1 MKNISTYI
9 KDFLKLFTRKK
20 TFTGNLSFGS
30 SSGFSAT
37 GAKYKSY
44 AYACINAR
52 AENIAKA
59 KVYLYDAD
67 TKTEIP
73 KHPFLDL
80 IVKPNKQ
87 NQTFKEILH
96 KISSSLD
103 LYGNSYVFIQR
114 GVRKAPIGLYF
125 LPSNM
130 VNPVYNQQQTEIT
143 KYEYIING
151 QKSIYKTDDIIHFTI
166 PDPDNNLLGKSTI
179 SAFNF
184 SLDID
189 YYQNLYQRNY
199 YLNDAALGLI
209 IETENQMDDN
219 DVERLKSE
227 IQNQYEGSG
236 NVGRTLLLQGGLKAK
251 PYHNSPKDVEIIPAR
266 KMTRE
271 EIMTVFR
278 VPKTILGLTDDVNR
292 ANARESL
299 KTFNDYVIK
308 PFASISFESRLNLFL
323 RNNYTDSNVML
334 RMEYDFEID
343 RDLQLKAFDIYRKYD
358 IVSNEEI
365 REIEGFSKLKLNK
378 SK

>member
-1 MKNISTYI
+1 
-9 KDFLKLFTRKK
+9 
-20 TFTGNLSFGS
+20 
-30 SSGFSAT
+30 
-37 GAKYKSY
+37 
-44 AYACINAR
+44 
-52 AENIAKA
+52 
-59 KVYLYDAD
+59 
-67 TKTEIP
+67 
-73 KHPFLDL
+73 
-80 IVKPNKQ
+80 
-87 NQTFKEILH
+87 
-96 KISSSLD
+96 
-103 LYGNSYVFIQR
+103 
-114 GVRKAPIGLYF
+114 
-125 LPSNM
+125 M

-358 IVSNEEI
+358 IVSTEEI

>member
-1 MKNISTYI
+1 MLNTKAMHTPLPVA
-9 KDFLKLFTRKK
+9 DR
-20 TFTGNLSFGS
+20 
-30 SSGFSAT
+30 
-37 GAKYKSY
+37 
-44 AYACINAR
+44 CINAR

-59 KVYLYDAD
+59 KVYLYDAE

-130 VNPVYNQQQTEIT
+130 VNPVYNQQQTEII
-143 KYEYIING
+143 KYEYVVNG

-166 PDPDNNLLGKSTI
+166 PDPDNNFLGKSTI

-199 YLNDAALGLI
+199 YLW
-209 IETENQMDDN
+209 
-219 DVERLKSE
+219 
-227 IQNQYEGSG
+227 
-236 NVGRTLLLQGGLKAK
+236 
-251 PYHNSPKDVEIIPAR
+251 
-266 KMTRE
+266 
-271 EIMTVFR
+271 
-278 VPKTILGLTDDVNR
+278 
-292 ANARESL
+292 
-299 KTFNDYVIK
+299 
-308 PFASISFESRLNLFL
+308 
-323 RNNYTDSNVML
+323 
-334 RMEYDFEID
+334 
-343 RDLQLKAFDIYRKYD
+343 
-358 IVSNEEI
+358 
-365 REIEGFSKLKLNK
+365 
-378 SK
+378 

>member
-1 MKNISTYI
+1 MSPKTFLAIYLCFIFFRFIFIPMKNFSTYI
-9 KDFLKLFTRKK
+9 KDFLKLFSRKK
-20 TFTGNLSFGS
+20 SFSGNLSFGS
-30 SSGFSAT
+30 SSGST

-59 KVYLYDAD
+59 KVYLYNAE

-130 VNPVYNQQQTEIT
+130 VNPVYNGQQTEIIN
-143 KYEYIING
+143 YEYIVNG
-151 QKSIYKTDDIIHFTI
+151 QKSIYKTEDIIHFTI

-236 NVGRTLLLQGGLKAK
+236 NVGRTLLLQGGLKA
-251 PYHNSPKDVEIIPAR
+251 
-266 KMTRE
+266 
-271 EIMTVFR
+271 
-278 VPKTILGLTDDVNR
+278 
-292 ANARESL
+292 
-299 KTFNDYVIK
+299 
-308 PFASISFESRLNLFL
+308 
-323 RNNYTDSNVML
+323 
-334 RMEYDFEID
+334 
-343 RDLQLKAFDIYRKYD
+343 FDIYRKYD

-365 REIEGFSKLKLNK
+365 REIEGFSKLKQ
-378 SK
+378 SKCLKN